1 MNWASAT
8 IHTLYSQ
15 RDCDVTA
22 DAPVAA
28 ADGFRR
34 KALKQNGF
42 MIQALNDGK
51 T

>member
-8 IHTLYSQ
+8 VHMLYSQ
-15 RDCDVTA
+15 SDRDVTA

-28 ADGFRR
+28 ANEFRR

-42 MIQALNDGK
+42 MIQELNDGK